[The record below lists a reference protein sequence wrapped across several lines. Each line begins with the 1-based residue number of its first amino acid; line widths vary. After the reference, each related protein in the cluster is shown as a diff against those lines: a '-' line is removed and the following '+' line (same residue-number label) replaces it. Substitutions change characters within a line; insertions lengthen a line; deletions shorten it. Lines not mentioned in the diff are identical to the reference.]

1 LQLEISHLNST
12 VVSGYRTLLVKD
24 SILEQRLAAL
34 RSPVRRTLRVYG
46 IVLLY
51 AAVLCFCILERGFFG
66 FIWMA
71 VATAIFAQSLLRFKR
86 ERAIVASYGKA
97 VGTVLVR
104 KKTGRRGGVRIKYG
118 FFSAGENLQLG
129 KVGGS
134 SFMPEEGQTLAILYA
149 VNDSSINLPLSSF
162 MFYDFPELSSIPGP
176 VSPVGTYFR

>member
-97 VGTVLVR
+97 VGPFLCG
-104 KKTGRRGGVRIKYG
+104 KKQGG
-118 FFSAGENLQLG
+118 
-129 KVGGS
+129 
-134 SFMPEEGQTLAILYA
+134 EEGYALSMVSFRPVKTYNSVRSGAHRSCLKKDKHWPFFMRSTIL
-149 VNDSSINLPLSSF
+149 
-162 MFYDFPELSSIPGP
+162 
-176 VSPVGTYFR
+176 R

>member
-1 LQLEISHLNST
+1 LQPEISHLNST
-12 VVSGYRTLLVKD
+12 VVSGYRTLLLKD
-24 SILEQRLAAL
+24 PILEQRLAAL
-34 RSPVRRTLRVYG
+34 QNPVRHSLRIHG

-51 AAVLCFCILERGFFG
+51 AAVLSFCIRERGFVG

-71 VATAIFAQSLLRFKR
+71 VATAIFSQCLLRFRR

-104 KKTGRRGGVRIKYG
+104 KKTGRRGGLRIKYG

-134 SFMPEEGQTLAILYA
+134 SSMPKEGQTLAILYA
-149 VNDSSINLPLSSF
+149 LNDSSINLPLSSF
-162 MFYDFPELSSIPGP
+162 MFYDFPEFSAIPGP